1 VSLGDLGESK
11 DCTGSGSLFAGTT
24 ECHKLAAEYLNGYGE
39 KFDVVGGNHDL
50 EGIDEFFTDEAN
62 LEAYLRE
69 LGGVENC
76 DKKTA
81 QFSHQIAEKTV
92 LIGLGSTKFRSAEY
106 TSHEVVVD
114 NAQVAWFKEEI
125 AKYPA
130 EDGWNVFCFSHA
142 PIIGSGLRVLQE
154 CHVVNGCCWLNH
166 NDGPV
171 SRSFIETVRAN
182 PAIKGWFSGH
192 FHLSHDYED
201 SMSFPE
207 GNNRGACIFAQ
218 TAVMTARSTRD
229 GRRQSRLIRG
239 NKDGFEVCT
248 VNHAKGGEVRVDAK
262 ITYSDCGT
270 STVTEAVEHEELTAN
285 EGWFRSYTPQEEDGC
300 YIKDSEGVLNEDA
313 TWDDSTVCWWHM
325 SDGAVLGV
333 HDGMVIEY
341 DPTTLAPLGMVV
353 SKDELAG
360 RKVAVIDSGLEA
372 EQCNVFEDGAECT
385 EMSGKEQA
393 LILYDEA
400 SGECTVIQPNEDG
413 SYWRKIVRNK
423 MVRMKESRRPLGGV
437 TPPHPAHS
445 GVPPPLQV
453 RMKESRRVKAAKK
466 FMAEIK
472 GEEAEASDARGERR
486 TNPVGTLLRHTRRR
500 HTHAQRLGWAGA
512 ALFPSPIATARSP
525 PDAAPLDPRSPTCS
539 RRGARTRRPS
549 ARSTRRTTSRCPPSR
564 RARWTRPRCRRKR
577 RVAGRGRFLGR
588 CSAPNRDTLERWSR
602 DLGV

>member
-1 VSLGDLGESK
+1 MSLGDLGESK
-11 DCTGSGSLFAGTT
+11 DCTGSGTLFAGTT
-24 ECHKLAAEYLNGYGE
+24 ECHKLAADYLNGYGQ

-69 LGGVENC
+69 LGAVENC

-81 QFSHQIAEKTV
+81 QFCHEVAEKTV
-92 LIGLGSTKFRSAEY
+92 LIGLGSTKFRSAQF

-114 NAQVAWFKEEI
+114 DEQVAWFRETI

-130 EDGWNVFCFSHA
+130 EDGWKVFCFSHA

-154 CHVVNGCCWLNH
+154 CHVVNGRCWLNH
-166 NDGPV
+166 NDGPT

-182 PAIKGWFSGH
+182 PSIKGWFSGH

-248 VNHAKGGEVRVDAK
+248 VNHAKGGEVRIDAK
-262 ITYSDCGT
+262 ISYTDCGT
-270 STVTEAVEHEELTAN
+270 SIVAEVCEHEDITAS

-300 YIKDSEGVLNEDA
+300 YIKDSEGVLNDDA

-325 SDGAVLGV
+325 ADGAVLGV

-372 EQCNVFEDGAECT
+372 EQV
-385 EMSGKEQA
+385 
-393 LILYDEA
+393 
-400 SGECTVIQPNEDG
+400 
-413 SYWRKIVRNK
+413 
-423 MVRMKESRRPLGGV
+423 
-437 TPPHPAHS
+437 PPHASRPTPHASRLTLHASRSSPAFGCSPAH
-445 GVPPPLQV
+445 P
-453 RMKESRRVKAAKK
+453 
-466 FMAEIK
+466 
-472 GEEAEASDARGERR
+472 
-486 TNPVGTLLRHTRRR
+486 
-500 HTHAQRLGWAGA
+500 
-512 ALFPSPIATARSP
+512 ATQ
-525 PDAAPLDPRSPTCS
+525 APLVCAGTRPPTHPAPAAFAHSCP
-539 RRGARTRRPS
+539 RGADDLAFVLRRSATSSRTAPS
-549 ARSTRRTTSRCPPSR
+549 ARRCRPRSRRSSCTTIRASARWCSPPPSL
-564 RARWTRPRCRRKR
+564 RWYTPSLT
-577 RVAGRGRFLGR
+577 V
-588 CSAPNRDTLERWSR
+588 
-602 DLGV
+602 V

>member
-1 VSLGDLGESK
+1 
-11 DCTGSGSLFAGTT
+11 
-24 ECHKLAAEYLNGYGE
+24 
-39 KFDVVGGNHDL
+39 
-50 EGIDEFFTDEAN
+50 
-62 LEAYLRE
+62 
-69 LGGVENC
+69 
-76 DKKTA
+76 
-81 QFSHQIAEKTV
+81 V

-114 NAQVAWFKEEI
+114 DAQVAWFKEEI

-182 PAIKGWFSGH
+182 PSIKGWFSGH

-207 GNNRGACIFAQ
+207 GNNRGACVFAQ

-325 SDGAVLGV
+325 ADGAVLGV

-423 MVRMKESRRPLGGV
+423 MVRMKESRR
-437 TPPHPAHS
+437 
-445 GVPPPLQV
+445 
-453 RMKESRRVKAAKK
+453 VKAAKK

-472 GEEAEASDARGERR
+472 GEEAESNVLSSWGPY
-486 TNPVGTLLRHTRRR
+486 T
-500 HTHAQRLGWAGA
+500 
-512 ALFPSPIATARSP
+512 
-525 PDAAPLDPRSPTCS
+525 
-539 RRGARTRRPS
+539 
-549 ARSTRRTTSRCPPSR
+549 STIGQVYKKNDLSLPAVT
-564 RARWTRPRCRRKR
+564 TRPMDSTKMP
-577 RVAGRGRFLGR
+577 A
-588 CSAPNRDTLERWSR
+588 
-602 DLGV
+602 